1 MTVQIFSLE
10 TIDTPT
16 GRMRII
22 TDDEGR
28 LRSVDWDDH
37 ESRMMKLLA
46 RHCGTNSFSFER
58 VGRRRRARAGGAV
71 FRWRGFCG
79 RHPAD
84 EDPRHRIPMQD
95 MGSLRTIPVGHSI
108 SYGALAARIA
118 VPVQAAPWGLPMAP
132 IPSPSWC
139 LVTA

>member
-58 VGRRRRARAGGAV
+58 SADVGGRARRRISMA
-71 FRWRGFCG
+71 GFCG